1 MNQTKIE
8 CKGIY
13 DKNDDLNRINGIPI
27 SHNLEEYLESIREV
41 DALIVTPVSEYDE
54 IELLLES
61 KTTRKIV
68 SIDEMIKGCKKI

>member
-1 MNQTKIE
+1 MF
-8 CKGIY
+8 
-13 DKNDDLNRINGIPI
+13 DV
-27 SHNLEEYLESIREV
+27 SLEEYLESIREV